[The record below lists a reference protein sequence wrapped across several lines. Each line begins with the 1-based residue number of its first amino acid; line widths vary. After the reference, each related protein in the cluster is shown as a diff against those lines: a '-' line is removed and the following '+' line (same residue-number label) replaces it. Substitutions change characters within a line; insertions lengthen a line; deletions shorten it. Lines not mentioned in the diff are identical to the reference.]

1 MADNNYEGFSDES
14 LKNALAIQNSMAEIQ
29 SSATRLNNTL
39 RRTSNETGT
48 FSNLFSQVKQSASK
62 VAEIQERA
70 AKTAKGAAGALEQ
83 QAKQLSTVRQLNL
96 EIDRLYVKASTETGS
111 VKVNLERQARNL
123 SEARD
128 NAKELA
134 NTYEAIAKD
143 SAKLNAQTSFFSQ
156 LSAVAGKIPILNKF
170 STPFDKAAEASRK
183 ITLENAKVKFN
194 QENINKL
201 QNVNLRTGQG
211 LTQQA
216 IRRAGLEQ
224 LTQGKTG
231 PAAAKLLRDYQQ
243 TAKVQSQF
251 GAGIKAATS
260 SFSGMGGMLG
270 KAGWIGLL
278 VKAIEFI
285 VDLLVGA
292 QERTVEIAKDLSIT
306 RNSAEGIRQQY
317 IAIAA
322 QSSNLLVNTKSLVEA
337 QQAFS
342 EYSQAVS
349 WTTQAALTNQVFL
362 TKNLGIA
369 ADKAA
374 DLNYLMEATGQDI
387 EGSTDMVGGMSKNFA
402 KINGF
407 TVPTAKILKTIANT
421 SKEIQGYF
429 GFSVKNLAQGV
440 LQMSKFG
447 LELTSALSLS
457 KSLLDFES
465 SISNELELELLTG
478 KELNLEKARAMA
490 ITGDIAGATNQVL
503 TQMQDLTEEQRKSPL
518 IMESMAKTAGISA
531 DELNRAYIISKKL
544 GVSEKVYYDQLVAQ
558 GRVKEAN
565 NLIDQLGEQATK
577 AEMEKTLTAQDAFN
591 AALEKAK
598 DQFSGLVSSGALD
611 MLVDVIVDFA
621 KTMKDW
627 GFGKEAGEKRTDE
640 QAKAAQTTLGKS
652 TTEGQKETLEKL
664 RIQAGGSVGF
674 FKTSTSRKV
683 EAETLALAEKLG
695 IDYDDARDQI
705 AQEAAKKIQEIEQGK
720 RIINPKTNKTE
731 EVKVK
736 DFIIKP
742 MNEDTITMAGG
753 TKLGGNVEN
762 LLTELITAVKQ
773 GSNIYLGTNKVSE
786 ALGTNLH
793 TIG

>member
-1 MADNNYEGFSDES
+1 MANNNYEGFSDES
-14 LKNALAIQNSMAEIQ
+14 LANALSIQNTIGEIQ
-29 SSATRLNNTL
+29 SSTTRLNNTL

-48 FSNLFSQVKQSASK
+48 FSTLFNEIKQSAGK
-62 VAEIQERA
+62 VADIQERA

-96 EIDRLYVKASTETGS
+96 EIDRLYAKASTETGL
-111 VKVNLERQARNL
+111 VKNNLTRQAQNL
-123 SEARD
+123 AEARD

-134 NTYEAIAKD
+134 NTYESIAKD
-143 SAKLNAQTSFFSQ
+143 STKLNAQTSFFSQ
-156 LSAVAGKIPILNKF
+156 LSAVSGKIPILNKF
-170 STPFDKAAEASRK
+170 STPFDKAAEAARK
-183 ITLENAKVKFN
+183 ITLENVKVRVT

-211 LTQQA
+211 LTQQS

-231 PAAAKLLRDYQQ
+231 PAAAKILRDYQQ
-243 TAKVQSQF
+243 TAKIQSQF

-260 SFSGMGGMLG
+260 SFGGMGGMLG
-270 KAGWIGLL
+270 KAGWIGVL
-278 VKAIEFI
+278 VTAIEFI
-285 VDLLVGA
+285 VDLFVAA
-292 QERTVEIAKDLSIT
+292 QERTVAIAKDLSIT
-306 RNSAEGIRQQY
+306 RSSAEGIRQQY
-317 IAIAA
+317 IGIAA

-349 WTTQAALTNQVFL
+349 WTTGAALTNQVFL

-387 EGSTDMVGGMSKNFA
+387 EGSTDMVGGMSKSFA
-402 KINGF
+402 KINLF
-407 TVPTAKILKTIANT
+407 TVPTAKILKLIANT

-465 SISNELELELLTG
+465 SISSELELELLTG
-478 KELNLEKARAMA
+478 KEFNLEKARAMA

-503 TQMQDLTEEQRKSPL
+503 KQMQDLTEEQRKSPL

-531 DELNRAYIISKKL
+531 DELNRAYIVNKKL
-544 GVSEKVYYDQLVAQ
+544 NGEAKAYYDKLVGQ
-558 GRVKEAN
+558 NKQKEAMS
-565 NLIDQLGEQATK
+565 LIDQLGEQATK
-577 AEMEKTLTAQDAFN
+577 AEMEKTLTAQEAFN
-591 AALEKAK
+591 AALEKTK
-598 DQFSGLVSSGALD
+598 DQFTGLVSSGALD

-621 KTMKDW
+621 KTMKSF
-627 GFGKEAGEKRTDE
+627 GFGEESNIKRTTE
-640 QAKAAQTTLGKS
+640 LANKAEESIAGQGGYTIGK
-652 TTEGQKETLEKL
+652 Q
-664 RIQAGGSVGF
+664 
-674 FKTSTSRKV
+674 
-683 EAETLALAEKLG
+683 AETLARL
-695 IDYDDARDQI
+695 
-705 AQEAAKKIQEIEQGK
+705 QEQANTSTSFLSTFLRASTSLRSMGEQKEEDERTISQSRQTLQDIGDKKTTINEQGSVL
-720 RIINPKTNKTE
+720 P
-731 EVKVK
+731 VK

-742 MNEDTITMAGG
+742 LGQDTITMAGG
-753 TKLGGNVEN
+753 TKLGGNVEA
-762 LLTELITAVKQ
+762 LLQELIVAVKQ
-773 GSNIYLGTNKVSE
+773 GSNIYLGTNKLNESIG
-786 ALGTNLH
+786 LNLH
-793 TIG
+793 PMR

>member
-1 MADNNYEGFSDES
+1 MANNNYEGFSDES
-14 LKNALAIQNSMAEIQ
+14 LKNALAIKNSITEIQ
-29 SSATRLNNTL
+29 SSTVRLNNTL
-39 RRTSNETGT
+39 KKTSDETGT
-48 FSNLFSQVKQSASK
+48 FSNLLTGISQSAGK

-96 EIDRLYVKASTETGS
+96 EIDRLYEKSSTTTGKVKN
-111 VKVNLERQARNL
+111 NLQRQAQNL
-123 SEARD
+123 AEARD

-134 NTYEAIAKD
+134 NTYETIAKD

-156 LSAVAGKIPILNKF
+156 LSAVAGKIPILSKF

-201 QNVNLRTGQG
+201 QNASLKTGQG

-216 IRRAGLEQ
+216 LRRAGLEQ

-231 PAAAKLLRDYQQ
+231 PAAAKILRDYQQ

-251 GAGIKAATS
+251 GAGVKAATS
-260 SFSGMGGMLG
+260 SFGEMGGMLG

-278 VKAIEFI
+278 VTAIQFF

-292 QERTVEIAKDLSIT
+292 QERTVEIAKNLSIT
-306 RNSAEGIRQQY
+306 RASAEGIRQQY
-317 IAIAA
+317 IGIAA

-349 WTTQAALTNQVFL
+349 FTTGAALTNQVFL

-374 DLNYLMEATGQDI
+374 DFNELMLATGQDI

-407 TVPTAKILKTIANT
+407 TVPTAKIIKTIAGT

-447 LELTSALSLS
+447 LELNSALSLS

-478 KELNLEKARAMA
+478 KEFNLEKARAMA

-531 DELNRAYIISKKL
+531 DELNRAYIVNKKL
-544 GVSEKVYYDQLVAQ
+544 NGEAKAYYEKLVSQ
-558 GRVKEAN
+558 GKQKEAN
-565 NLIDQLGEQATK
+565 SIIDQLGEQATK

-621 KTMKDW
+621 KTMKNW
-627 GFGKEAGEKRTDE
+627 GFGKSAGETRVNE
-640 QAKAAQTTLGKS
+640 QAKAAQTTLGTKA
-652 TTEGQKETLEKL
+652 TEGQKEVLEKL
-664 RIQAGGSVGF
+664 RIQAGGGGGGF
-674 FKTSTSRKV
+674 FDDTRYQMKV
-683 EAETLALAEKLG
+683 KANKKAAETGRDA
-695 IDYDDARDQI
+695 DDIFDEM
-705 AQEAAKKIQEIEQGK
+705 EAAAARKIQEINQGK
-720 RIINPKTNKTE
+720 RIINPKTKRTE
-731 EVKVK
+731 EVDVK
-736 DFIIKP
+736 DFVIKP

-753 TKLGGNVEN
+753 TRLGGNVEN
-762 LLTELITAVKQ
+762 LLQELITAVKQ
-773 GSNIYLGTNKVSE
+773 GSNVYLGTNKVSE

-793 TIG
+793 SIG